1 MNLTENEQDV
11 IIDNLKEYLLV
22 LEFNDSK
29 KNDEIISLNNRI
41 SQLENEV
48 NLFDFRNTEQVIFI
62 DEVNSRIKINTPIL

>member
-29 KNDEIISLNNRI
+29 KNEEIVSLNNRI

-48 NLFDFRNTEQVIFI
+48 NLLKQENEHFKSSKADKLWQIYRK
-62 DEVNSRIKINTPIL
+62 D